1 MLHIFAHVLKYFIH
15 LQCQIL
21 NNVNNEI
28 LKNYY
33 YEKKGKKRGKKKGK
47 NPYL

>member
-1 MLHIFAHVLKYFIH
+1 MLYFFTHVLKYFIH
-15 LQCQIL
+15 LQRQIL

-33 YEKKGKKRGKKKGK
+33 YEKNGKKKGK
-47 NPYL
+47 NP